1 MAPTRAAAVGS
12 PARRLKVEQQRS
24 SRGETDSDPSSKLR
38 DSHLHGGETIDLVQ
52 YAETESVTVSHSFV
66 GFPSAKP
73 IRHISTPKPEAVSTR
88 VPQQSSRVTK
98 PAAMVNSKPSSPQGR
113 VILFS
118 AHPETQKQLSELYTG
133 IMESPDSGETS
144 VPPAHQE
151 TTAAEA
157 SPEKTPAR
165 KRAREDDEW
174 AQGGTTPTKK
184 VLSHHPSAT
193 TVPKALE
200 AGFTSTWKES
210 FAEKR
215 RRGREQ
221 YLQAE
226 IDRLRREKD
235 EAEQRA
241 RKAEDKGDWLQ
252 VKLEESKRRNCEA
265 GKAKLEHEQRGI
277 ELTNVKVRCA
287 TLSDGVDKLRAEKVK
302 LKEEMD
308 KLRDEKE
315 KLETTDV
322 QQKQEL
328 ESAKKENSELK
339 SKLESAHETISK
351 MKKHFKTFKTGSSR
365 AMKKVK
371 DKARMISKR
380 MCGVREE
387 LETEKASRDETMGI
401 ALTYR
406 DEGTQAKTE
415 RAIVGQQLDLRNSFD
430 QEMGEG
436 EPQPAASTARIDTG
450 TFGRPSDFREVDMPM
465 SDATAGAAATPPR
478 NKTGTFGRPSYLP
491 QPAMPIPDAAPAAT
505 TSTTTT
511 PISTGT
517 FGRPSYPSQVDTPMF
532 DVATK
537 PTGHRNN
544 NNNSRKSFRI
554 ERPNLSRQRLSNR
567 WRTVKQQLN
576 RVSRLSKPDIPM
588 PDVSKHTIT
597 DAGTHFAGFKAPPP
611 TGPRGGGFSRGQ
623 QQQQQQQQSLANT
636 QPQRDVAMIDDVKAN
651 VDHTDGECFGFPPP
665 APPRG
670 PRSGGSGHDGRAQQR
685 PSSYKLPELDTT
697 MTDATGSSSQSHKP
711 LRSVP
716 PSGPRVSEFGNR
728 SGKEEEQNR
737 SSRAAELDKP
747 MPDAN
752 ESSSRVNGSL
762 LSSGTSG
769 PAPQLGV
776 ESRRIEDQRRVD
788 AETRKLNQRLDKNT
802 AMSTNSSTE
811 GRWSRYRS

>member
-24 SRGETDSDPSSKLR
+24 LRGETDSNPSSKLR
-38 DSHLHGGETIDLVQ
+38 DSHLQDGETIDLVQ

-73 IRHISTPKPEAVSTR
+73 IRHISTTKPEVFSTP
-88 VPQQSSRVTK
+88 VPQQSSRV
-98 PAAMVNSKPSSPQGR
+98 SKRKFLNQIEPRMDSGKEHR
-113 VILFS
+113 GIHFS
-118 AHPETQKQLSELYTG
+118 AHPETQRQLSELYTN
-133 IMESPDSGETS
+133 IMESPESGETS
-144 VPPAHQE
+144 E

-184 VLSHHPSAT
+184 VMIDHPSAT

-200 AGFTSTWKES
+200 AGSMSTSKDS

-221 YLQAE
+221 HLQTV

-241 RKAEDKGDWLQ
+241 RKAEDKEDWLQ
-252 VKLEESKRRNCEA
+252 VKLEESKRRNREA

-308 KLRDEKE
+308 KLKDEKE
-315 KLETTDV
+315 KLETTDL

-328 ESAKKENSELK
+328 ESAKKEVSELK
-339 SKLESAHETISK
+339 GKLESAHETISK
-351 MKKHFKTFKTGSSR
+351 MKKHFETFKSSSSR

-371 DKARMISKR
+371 GKARMISKR
-380 MCGVREE
+380 ICGLRDE
-387 LETEKASRDETMGI
+387 LKTEKESRDETMGI

-406 DEGTQAKTE
+406 DEGTQAKVDRDQAKTD
-415 RAIVGQQLDLRNSFD
+415 RDQVRQQLDLRNSFD

-436 EPQPAASTARIDTG
+436 EPEPAASTTRIDTG

-465 SDATAGAAATPPR
+465 SDAAAGAAGVTPC
-478 NKTGTFGRPSYLP
+478 NNTGTFGRPSYPP
-491 QPAMPIPDAAPAAT
+491 QATMPIPAAAPAT
-505 TSTTTT
+505 TTATTTT
-511 PISTGT
+511 TMPISTGT
-517 FGRPSYPSQVDTPMF
+517 FGRPSYPLQVDTPMS
-532 DVATK
+532 DVGTK
-537 PTGHRNN
+537 PTGHSNN
-544 NNNSRKSFRI
+544 NRRSFKITR
-554 ERPNLSRQRLSNR
+554 SNCLR
-567 WRTVKQQLN
+567 RSDRGRTVKQQQN
-576 RVSRLSKPDIPM
+576 RVSRLLKPDIPM
-588 PDVSKHTIT
+588 PDASKHTT
-597 DAGTHFAGFKAPPP
+597 DPSTHLSGFKAPPP

-623 QQQQQQQQSLANT
+623 QQQQQQSLANM
-636 QPQRDVAMIDDVKAN
+636 QPQRDVAMTDDMK
-651 VDHTDGECFGFPPP
+651 PL
-665 APPRG
+665 APPSG
-670 PRSGGSGHDGRAQQR
+670 PRSGGSGHDGREQR
-685 PSSYKLPELDTT
+685 PSFKPSGLDTP
-697 MTDATGSSSQSHKP
+697 MTDATGSSSQSNKP
-711 LRSVP
+711 LRSMP

-728 SGKEEEQNR
+728 SGNGQEQNR

-747 MPDAN
+747 MPDAT
-752 ESSSRVNGSL
+752 ESGSRGNGSL
-762 LSSGTSG
+762 SNSGTSG
-769 PAPQLGV
+769 QAPSQLGV
-776 ESRRIEDQRRVD
+776 ESRRIEDQRRID
-788 AETRKLNQRLDKNT
+788 NETKKNQRLDKNT
-802 AMSTNSSTE
+802 AMPTSSSTE
-811 GRWSRYRS
+811 WRWSRYRI

>member
-38 DSHLHGGETIDLVQ
+38 DSHLQGGETIDLVQ

-88 VPQQSSRVTK
+88 APQSSSRVTK
-98 PAAMVNSKPSSPQGR
+98 PVATVNSKTNSSQR
-113 VILFS
+113 S
-118 AHPETQKQLSELYTG
+118 AHPETQRQLSELYTG
-133 IMESPDSGETS
+133 IMESPASGETS
-144 VPPAHQE
+144 VPPAHQK
-151 TTAAEA
+151 TAAAEA
-157 SPEKTPAR
+157 SPEKMPAR

-184 VLSHHPSAT
+184 TLTDHPSAIA
-193 TVPKALE
+193 VPKALK
-200 AGFTSTWKES
+200 ADFVGASKES

-221 YLQAE
+221 YLEAE
-226 IDRLRREKD
+226 IYQLRREKD

-241 RKAEDKGDWLQ
+241 KKAEDKEDWLQ
-252 VKLEESKRRNCEA
+252 VKLDESKRRNREA
-265 GKAKLEHEQRGI
+265 GKAKLEHEQCEI
-277 ELTNVKVRCA
+277 ELTNVKGRCA
-287 TLSDGVDKLRAEKVK
+287 ALSEGWDKLRAEKVK
-302 LKEEMD
+302 LSEERD

-315 KLETTDV
+315 KLEATDL

-339 SKLESAHETISK
+339 SKLESAHETIRK
-351 MKKHFKTFKTGSSR
+351 MKKHFETFKTGSSR

-371 DKARMISKR
+371 DKARTISKR
-380 MCGVREE
+380 ICGLREE

-406 DEGTQAKTE
+406 DEGTQAKTD
-415 RAIVGQQLDLRNSFD
+415 RDQARTDGAIVRQQLDLRNSFD

-436 EPQPAASTARIDTG
+436 EPEPAASTAHIDTG

-465 SDATAGAAATPPR
+465 SDAAAAAATTPR
-478 NKTGTFGRPSYLP
+478 NNTGTFGRPSYLP
-491 QPAMPIPDAAPAAT
+491 QAAMSIANAAPAAT
-505 TSTTTT
+505 TTTTITT
-511 PISTGT
+511 PPVSTGT
-517 FGRPSYPSQVDTPMF
+517 FGRPSYPSQADTPMSY
-532 DVATK
+532 VANK

-567 WRTVKQQLN
+567 WRNFKQQLN
-576 RVSRLSKPDIPM
+576 RVSRLSKPDTPM
-588 PDVSKHTIT
+588 PDASKHTIT
-597 DAGTHFAGFKAPPP
+597 DPETQFAGFAAPPP

-623 QQQQQQQQSLANT
+623 QQQQRSPANT
-636 QPQRDVAMIDDVKAN
+636 QSQRDVAMTDDVKAN
-651 VDHTDGECFGFPPP
+651 VDHTDGGCFGFPPP
-665 APPRG
+665 APPSG

-685 PSSYKLPELDTT
+685 PSSHKLPELDTP
-697 MTDATGSSSQSHKP
+697 MTDATESSSQSHKP

-728 SGKEEEQNR
+728 SGKEQENR
-737 SSRAAELDKP
+737 SSRAAELDKS
-747 MPDAN
+747 MPDATG
-752 ESSSRVNGSL
+752 SGSRGNGTL

-769 PAPQLGV
+769 QAPQLGV

-788 AETRKLNQRLDKNT
+788 NETKKLKQRLDNIAAT
-802 AMSTNSSTE
+802 PTSSSTE
-811 GRWSRYRS
+811 GRWSRYRI